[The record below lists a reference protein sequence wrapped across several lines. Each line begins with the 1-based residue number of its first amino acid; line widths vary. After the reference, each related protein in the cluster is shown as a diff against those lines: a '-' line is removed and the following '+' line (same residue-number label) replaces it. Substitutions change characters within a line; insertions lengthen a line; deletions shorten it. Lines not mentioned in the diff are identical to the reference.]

1 MEWGLPE
8 IELTE
13 LGTGLQIGN
22 RMRLLRFIS
31 FVFLCLSYISCDMS
45 KKYSNSDL
53 AQILKKR
60 YNEEF
65 EIKSNQFVFQLNKFQ
80 FVAYKKETP
89 EIKAFGSYVDNK
101 SEIEEN
107 YLQMVHCYEGK
118 EYLKNLLGEYYDKY
132 AVDVNVM
139 SPLQEK
145 QEGSLPPFPELA
157 QSESADVIANFR
169 VYLFDTV
176 SRQGESF
183 LNGIVKVANHFKDSF
198 HGTFTFTIYFW
209 DSEFL
214 KDKALDEMKF
224 GFNYNSDSYDDNLS
238 AKVKY
243 IRQEL
248 TFEFD
253 SSEKPEITLEKIQ
266 ELVAPYKKGKQYNR
280 L

>member
-1 MEWGLPE
+1 
-8 IELTE
+8 
-13 LGTGLQIGN
+13 
-22 RMRLLRFIS
+22 
-31 FVFLCLSYISCDMS
+31 MS

-80 FVAYKKETP
+80 FVAYKKENP

-107 YLQMVHCYEGK
+107 YLQMVHCYQGK
-118 EYLKNLLGEYYDKY
+118 EYLKGLLSDYYDKY

-145 QEGSLPPFPELA
+145 QEGSLPPFPELT

-169 VYLFDTV
+169 VYLFDSV
-176 SRQGESF
+176 SRQGESS

-198 HGTFTFTIYFW
+198 HGIFTFTVYFW
-209 DSEFL
+209 DAEFL
-214 KDKALDEMKF
+214 KDKTLDEMKF

-238 AKVKY
+238 AKGKY

-253 SSEKPEITLEKIQ
+253 SSEKPEITTERLS
-266 ELVAPYKKGKQYNR
+266 ELIAPYKKGKQYNR

>member
-1 MEWGLPE
+1 
-8 IELTE
+8 
-13 LGTGLQIGN
+13 
-22 RMRLLRFIS
+22 
-31 FVFLCLSYISCDMS
+31 MS

-53 AQILKKR
+53 VQILKKR
-60 YNEEF
+60 YDEEF
-65 EIKSNQFVFQLNKFQ
+65 EIKSNQFVFQVNKFQ
-80 FVAYKKETP
+80 FVAYQRENP
-89 EIKAFGSYVDNK
+89 EIKAFGSYIDNQ

-107 YLQMVHCYEGK
+107 YLQMLNCYQGK
-118 EYLKNLLGEYYDKY
+118 EYLKNLLDDYYDKY

-176 SRQGESF
+176 SNENEGF
-183 LNGIVKVANHFKDSF
+183 LSGIVEAANHFKGSF
-198 HGTFTFTIYFW
+198 YGTFTFTIYFW

-214 KDKALDEMKF
+214 KGKNLDEMKF

-238 AKVKY
+238 AKGKY

-253 SSEKPEITLEKIQ
+253 SSEKPEITLERIQ